1 MALLHHHPLD
11 PHARFV
17 RLALAEM
24 GVRHDLVDEKPWER
38 SEALLRLN
46 PAGSLPVLIE
56 DDGLVVPGATVIIE
70 YFDERLGLGLGDRRL
85 TADTPEGRV
94 EVRRLVDWF
103 LLKFHAE
110 VTDYLITEKVT
121 KRFITAD
128 AGGGPPDT
136 TAIRA
141 AKTNVRYH
149 LRYIGF
155 LIRKRNWLAGDRLS
169 FADLAAAAML
179 SVVDYLGDVPWDED
193 EMAKDWYAR
202 VKSRPAFRPLLTD
215 TIRGVVPSETY
226 VNLDF

>member
-24 GVRHDLVDEKPWER
+24 GVRHELVDEKPWER

-46 PAGSLPVLIE
+46 PAGTLPVFI
-56 DDGLVVPGATVIIE
+56 DDSGLVVPCATVIVE
-70 YFDERLGLGLGDRRL
+70 YLDERLGLGLGDRRL

-103 LLKFHAE
+103 LVKFHAE

>member
-70 YFDERLGLGLGDRRL
+70 YLDERLGLGLGDRRV

-103 LLKFHAE
+103 LVKFHVE

>member
-70 YFDERLGLGLGDRRL
+70 YLDERLGLGLGDRRL

-103 LLKFHAE
+103 LVKFHAE

>member
-1 MALLHHHPLD
+1 MAVLHHHALD
-11 PHARFV
+11 PHARFI
-17 RLALAEM
+17 RLVIAEM
-24 GVRHDLVDEKPWER
+24 GLSVDLVDEKPWER

-46 PAGSLPVLIE
+46 PAGTLPVLVE
-56 DDGLVVPGATVIIE
+56 NSGLVVPGAQTIVE
-70 YFDERLGLGLGDRRL
+70 YLDELHGIGQGDRRL

-94 EVRRLVDWF
+94 EVRRLTEWF
-103 LLKFHAE
+103 LVKFHAE

-141 AKTNVRYH
+141 AKTNIRYH

-155 LIRKRNWLAGDRLS
+155 LIRQRNWLAGDRLT
-169 FADLAAAAML
+169 FADLAAAALL

-193 EMAKDWYAR
+193 EVAKEWYAR

-215 TIRGVVPSETY
+215 TIRGVIPSQTY
-226 VNLDF
+226 VDLDF